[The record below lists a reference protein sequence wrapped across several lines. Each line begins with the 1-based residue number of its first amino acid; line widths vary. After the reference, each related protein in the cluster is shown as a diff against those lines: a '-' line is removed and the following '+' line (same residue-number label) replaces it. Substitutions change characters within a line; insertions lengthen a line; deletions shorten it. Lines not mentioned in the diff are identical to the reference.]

1 MIASLLNRLR
11 ARPQAD
17 ACATMAQAFRGRLRQ
32 WSRIARSTGRGER
45 VAVLVAPW
53 METAVP
59 LYSLEWALRLDKA
72 GFKVEVLWDSANFF
86 GGNSSNEQAAVLQT
100 LQRLPRQIVV
110 QSVENIALSNY
121 DLDRSLVEKLLFEN
135 KTRSLGR
142 EPDEPISSSD
152 PTYRSFF
159 FHAKRVLDCLKAGD
173 YAWIL
178 VPGGVW
184 GVTGLYWNA
193 CIELGIGLTTYDSGA
208 ELICLHHGGPAAHFP
223 DVIPAIR
230 LLWNASESS
239 AKLWEEIRTWS
250 LKRLSV
256 REAGD
261 DEFGLQ
267 PKSGNLS
274 MEFDVVVPLNYRVDS
289 AAMCRQRLFQSVNQW
304 IRALVEWAQNRASV
318 RIAFRQHPCEK
329 LEAYRSKEDYNWIND
344 LGNPRIRFIS
354 AVDPINTYDLIR
366 RCRVVAPYCSRVGIE
381 AALLGKPVVAAA
393 NCYYDSLEFANK
405 PGNTTD
411 YLAMLDDLVANGTE
425 LTPEEQRL
433 AAVAYFVIE
442 RFTLLKTGF
451 TPIPDDFWSWV
462 RKKPDELWRDFTVNC
477 LFESACSRKPLSLIS
492 LERFLAQRKS
502 ESLGVRSH
510 H

>member
-1 MIASLLNRLR
+1 MIASLLNKLR
-11 ARPQAD
+11 ARPHAD
-17 ACATMAQAFRGRLRQ
+17 ACATMAQAFSDRLRQ
-32 WSRIARSTGRGER
+32 WSRIARSTARGER

-53 METAVP
+53 LETAVP
-59 LYSLEWALRLDKA
+59 YYSLEWALRLDNA

-86 GGNSSNEQAAVLQT
+86 GRNSANEEAAILQA

-110 QSVENIALSNY
+110 QNVENTPLSHY
-121 DLDRSLVEKLLFEN
+121 DRDRLLVEKLLFEN

-159 FHAKRVLDCLKAGD
+159 FHGKRVLDCLKAGN

-193 CIELGIGLTTYDSGA
+193 CIELGIGFTTYDSGA
-208 ELICLHHGGPAAHFP
+208 KLICLHHGGPAAHFP

-230 LLWNASESS
+230 LLWNVSQSS
-239 AKLWEEIRTWS
+239 PELQKEIEAWS

-267 PKSGNLS
+267 PKSGSLPT
-274 MEFDVVVPLNYRVDS
+274 EFDVVVPLNYRVDS

-304 IRALVEWAQNRASV
+304 IRALVEWAQNRDSI

-329 LEAYRSKEDYNWIND
+329 LEAYRSNEDYSWINT

-381 AALLGKPVVAAA
+381 AALLGKPVIVAS
-393 NCYYDSLEFANK
+393 NCYYDSLEFARK
-405 PGNTTD
+405 PPTIPD
-411 YLAMLDDLVANGTE
+411 YLSALDQLAANGAE
-425 LTPEEQRL
+425 LTPEVQRL

-442 RFTLLKTGF
+442 RFTLLKTDF
-451 TPIPDDFWSWV
+451 TPIPDDFWNWV
-462 RKKPDELWRDFTVNC
+462 REKPDTLWRDFTVNC

-492 LERFLAQRKS
+492 LERFLSQ
-502 ESLGVRSH
+502 EE
-510 H
+510 